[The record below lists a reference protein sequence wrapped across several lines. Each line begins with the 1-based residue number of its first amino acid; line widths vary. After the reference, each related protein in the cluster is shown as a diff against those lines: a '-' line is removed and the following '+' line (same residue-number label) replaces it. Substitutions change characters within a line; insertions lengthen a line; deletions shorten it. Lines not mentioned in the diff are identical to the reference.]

1 MKLSSKILMNH
12 IRHELPEL
20 RERINGLIVATQSE
34 LASYSEDFGGVPAD
48 HKVLVVINVH
58 I

>member
-1 MKLSSKILMNH
+1 MNH